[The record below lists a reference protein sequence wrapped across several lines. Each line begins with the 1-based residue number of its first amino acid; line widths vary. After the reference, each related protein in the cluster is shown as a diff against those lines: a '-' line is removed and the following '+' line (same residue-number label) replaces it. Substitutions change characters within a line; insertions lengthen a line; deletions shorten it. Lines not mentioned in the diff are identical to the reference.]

1 MPNLKTATQPVDTSQ
16 MTMVPPP
23 SPTMRPPLGQISA
36 DPEFSPISLAPAP
49 SVMSTQVDASRQFY
63 RQSVSQVRMPPL
75 PPSSSAAVGSQI
87 QSHIVAAANDSGSSV
102 NPTFEVNNV
111 ENPVQNILNLTGP
124 GVSYGPSAGEVQISS
139 AAVTTISA
147 GGTSLASG
155 AIGQSTLVMAPTIT
169 VLSVACNGPLRFR
182 LYSTMAA
189 LTADLSRPNTIPV
202 TPGTQHGCICDLYL
216 QTSGQYTLWDLSPSA
231 PGANLD
237 SPQTSNIYCALTN
250 LNSIT
255 ASPTASILWI

>member
-36 DPEFSPISLAPAP
+36 DPEFSPLSLAPTP

-75 PPSSSAAVGSQI
+75 QPSSSVAVGSQI
-87 QSHIVAAANDSGSSV
+87 QSHITAAANDSGSSV

-111 ENPVQNILNLTGP
+111 ENPVQNILNITGA
-124 GVSYGPSAGEVQISS
+124 GVSYGPGAGEVQISS
-139 AAVTTISA
+139 AVVTTITA

-155 AIGQSTLVMAPTIT
+155 AIGEATLVSRPPSRSSAWRAT
-169 VLSVACNGPLRFR
+169 VPCAYVFIHPPRRRRRISAGRTPFRPPLARIMESSAISICSPAASTRCGRFR
-182 LYSTMAA
+182 RSRQERIKRLRKRR
-189 LTADLSRPNTIPV
+189 TA
-202 TPGTQHGCICDLYL
+202 
-216 QTSGQYTLWDLSPSA
+216 
-231 PGANLD
+231 
-237 SPQTSNIYCALTN
+237 
-250 LNSIT
+250 T
-255 ASPTASILWI
+255 AQ